1 MRKKSKAYE
10 NSSVAAK
17 VSGAENVDINEV
29 QETAKSFNNKS
40 TKKIIKFPEE
50 FIKRT
55 QYDFKKTYGNSDDF
69 QRVFFVSR
77 ALSNDKDEMRLFKTF
92 VKIENDIDSGRTII
106 VATDG
111 RRLHLAEINIDI
123 PEGFYNIR
131 TKNNVI
137 TFQEVIEPKDGLHYP
152 DYRKLIMSPEELKKV
167 CDLDLTQTGL
177 TKNLVKTGEI
187 SKQFAK
193 IVRKAEKVM
202 NIRFL
207 DDLAK
212 LSWELYIENNEK
224 GALHFKL
231 NSEKELLALIMPLD
245 ADDD

>member
-1 MRKKSKAYE
+1 MRRKSKAYE
-10 NSSVAAK
+10 NTSVEAR
-17 VSGAENVDINEV
+17 VSGAENVDVSEV
-29 QETAKSFNNKS
+29 QETAKSFTNKS
-40 TKKIIKFPEE
+40 AKKIIKFPEE

-55 QYDFKKTYGNSDDF
+55 QYEFKKTYRNADDF
-69 QRVFFVSR
+69 QRIFFVSR
-77 ALSNDKDEMRLFKTF
+77 ALSNDKDEIRLYKTF
-92 VKIENDIDSGRTII
+92 VKIETDAASGRTII

-123 PEGFYNIR
+123 PEGHYNIR

-137 TFQEVIEPKDGLHYP
+137 TFQEVLEPADGFNYP
-152 DYRKLIMSPEELKKV
+152 DYRKLIIDPEELTKV
-167 CDLDLTQTGL
+167 CDLDLTQTSL

-193 IVRKAEKVM
+193 IVRRAEKVM

-212 LSWELYIENNEK
+212 LSWELYIENNK
-224 GALHFKL
+224 NGALHFKL

-245 ADDD
+245 ASDD